1 MSKEMREDLG
11 LATPAKAPAA
21 TATSPTTISHDHDR
35 RAPVATPP
43 PAAVEANES
52 GKPKPKGGKKRKPV
66 PPSFLDT
73 PVASR
78 TNSMSEPAPL
88 VVGEGAADSA
98 ASLAGEESTRV
109 RDAEQLLSVDAA
121 EAGRRL
127 AVQLLEAQGAEEL
140 LEGQLSTAKAA
151 LAVAQ
156 QRGGGGGDGS
166 GGGGG
171 GGGGSSS
178 ARPAASAA
186 AATPATAPSAAAP
199 PATSAAAPTPTE
211 VSDLGSKFSL
221 PLACAMVA
229 AAALMGAALVVF
241 RTRRR

>member
-127 AVQLLEAQGAEEL
+127 AVQLLEAEEL
-140 LEGQLSTAKAA
+140 LEGQLATAKAA

-171 GGGGSSS
+171 GGGGSPS

>member
-88 VVGEGAADSA
+88 VAGEGAADSA

-127 AVQLLEAQGAEEL
+127 AVQLLEAEAEDL
-140 LEGQLSTAKAA
+140 LEGQLATAKAA

>member
-88 VVGEGAADSA
+88 VVGEGAADTA

-127 AVQLLEAQGAEEL
+127 AVQLLEAEAEEL
-140 LEGQLSTAKAA
+140 LEGQLATAKAA

>member
-88 VVGEGAADSA
+88 VAGEGAADSA

-127 AVQLLEAQGAEEL
+127 AVQLLEAEAEEL
-140 LEGQLSTAKAA
+140 LEGQLATAKAA

>member
-127 AVQLLEAQGAEEL
+127 AVQLLEAEAEEL
-140 LEGQLSTAKAA
+140 LEGQLATAKAA

>member
-78 TNSMSEPAPL
+78 TNSMSEPTPL
-88 VVGEGAADSA
+88 VAGEGAADSA

-127 AVQLLEAQGAEEL
+127 AVQLLEAEAEDL
-140 LEGQLSTAKAA
+140 LEGQLATAKAA

>member
-88 VVGEGAADSA
+88 VAGEGAADSA

-127 AVQLLEAQGAEEL
+127 AVQLLEAEEL
-140 LEGQLSTAKAA
+140 LEGQLATAKAA

>member
-88 VVGEGAADSA
+88 VVGEGAADTA

-127 AVQLLEAQGAEEL
+127 AVQLLEAEAEEL
-140 LEGQLSTAKAA
+140 LEGQLATAKAA

-156 QRGGGGGDGS
+156 QRGGGGDGS

>member
-78 TNSMSEPAPL
+78 TNSMSEPTPL
-88 VVGEGAADSA
+88 VAGEGAADSA

-127 AVQLLEAQGAEEL
+127 AVQLLEAEAEEL
-140 LEGQLSTAKAA
+140 LEGQLATAKAA

>member
-127 AVQLLEAQGAEEL
+127 AVQLLEAEAEEL
-140 LEGQLSTAKAA
+140 LEGQLATAKAA

-156 QRGGGGGDGS
+156 QR
-166 GGGGG
+166 GGGG